1 MAIPISNYIDIKSVI
16 VQGSVGTHDF
26 SGLVFTGDSMLDT
39 ADSTIKEKYDNGD
52 VVALTRDAITMCF
65 AENTHVSKY
74 APLYFGYGGGNK
86 TPSIINVKKVSSG
99 TALAA
104 YESAIAQTTNF
115 GAFTFLDSDLQTI
128 GTSGSGGIL
137 DVGVACKNSENV
149 LVVSCTPQNE
159 ASTKSAF
166 TGNDMVH
173 VVVNSHMTEI
183 VPASAANENQAVT
196 SNFGSWCFMSWYAA
210 VDYTMTDASSTIDY
224 KQFPEAIAEVTTEM
238 AKNSYDN
245 DHVNYVGLV
254 QVNGTN
260 LSFYQRGVQMSGV
273 DSGVIRDKV
282 WISGEI
288 AAGWLSIASTA
299 NKIPANYL
307 GAAMVRAM
315 VADVANKGVN
325 NGAILLDKPLTG
337 AQIAAIR
344 AYTNREDAAD
354 QVQNNG
360 YYIDTNITQETDGRY
375 VCQYILIYAKGD
387 HIGKVSGTN
396 YLV

>member
-1 MAIPISNYIDIKSVI
+1 M
-16 VQGSVGTHDF
+16 T
-26 SGLVFTGDSMLDT
+26 
-39 ADSTIKEKYDNGD
+39 
-52 VVALTRDAITMCF
+52 
-65 AENTHVSKY
+65 
-74 APLYFGYGGGNK
+74 
-86 TPSIINVKKVSSG
+86 KK
-99 TALAA
+99 A
-104 YESAIAQTTNF
+104 
-115 GAFTFLDSDLQTI
+115 
-128 GTSGSGGIL
+128 
-137 DVGVACKNSENV
+137 
-149 LVVSCTPQNE
+149 
-159 ASTKSAF
+159 
-166 TGNDMVH
+166 
-173 VVVNSHMTEI
+173 
-183 VPASAANENQAVT
+183 
-196 SNFGSWCFMSWYAA
+196 
-210 VDYTMTDASSTIDY
+210 
-224 KQFPEAIAEVTTEM
+224 
-238 AKNSYDN
+238 YDN

-260 LSFYQRGVQMSGV
+260 LSFYQCGVQMSGV

-282 WISGEI
+282 WINGEI

-315 VADVANKGVN
+315 ISDVANKGVN